1 MGSNSTCGSPRNL
14 RATRDPRS
22 ALRLRGTGRRGQQ
35 GVRLSEIR
43 ERREIREGES
53 GREGIVRSRQD
64 REGINSSAARSA
76 SDARSAK
83 GSPRSPGPMSCR
95 DRQRPSDL
103 TACGCSS
110 AWGAAPSGQALRA
123 SSCLLAPFGA
133 SAALPSPPCK
143 PRAASRS
150 APGPAQHSWR
160 IAILALVQ
168 ALTAVGSQPSSP
180 GGCGHY
186 FCITDVA
193 ARSARS
199 ASERDLACAVQG
211 PPSKLSRKRFTLFQG
226 MQQLWQV
233 T

>member
-53 GREGIVRSRQD
+53 GREGIMRSRQD

-133 SAALPSPPCK
+133 SAALLSPPVQASSRQQGQPSTPGWPWAGNPALLAAAAIISVSQTSRRDPRD
-143 PRAASRS
+143 PRASEIWLWRCKVLTSR
-150 APGPAQHSWR
+150 
-160 IAILALVQ
+160 V
-168 ALTAVGSQPSSP
+168 V
-180 GGCGHY
+180 
-186 FCITDVA
+186 
-193 ARSARS
+193 
-199 ASERDLACAVQG
+199 
-211 PPSKLSRKRFTLFQG
+211 
-226 MQQLWQV
+226 
-233 T
+233 